1 MINNVLIKSQISQMR
16 KSLKRIARFSGFSLK
31 EFSEDADNFAVA
43 EHHIR
48 KSLEILFDIGRHI
61 IAKEFSLK
69 PEDYED
75 VIRILHK
82 NKVIDDKLY
91 KRAVG
96 FGRFRNRLVH
106 LYWQVTNED
115 ILEFIK
121 KNGWVFERFCK
132 EIIEYT
138 LGN

>member
-1 MINNVLIKSQISQMR
+1 MINKVLIKSQIAQMR
-16 KSLKRIARFSGFSLK
+16 RSLKRIAKFSRVSLE
-31 EFSEDADNFAVA
+31 EFSNNPDNFAIA
-43 EHHIR
+43 EHHLR

-69 PEDYED
+69 PEDYDD
-75 VIRILHK
+75 VIKILDK
-82 NKVIDDKLY
+82 NKVISDGLY
-91 KRAVG
+91 KRTVG

-106 LYWQVTNED
+106 LYWQVTEEE

-121 KNGWVFERFCK
+121 RNGEVFEKFCK

-138 LGN
+138 YRR